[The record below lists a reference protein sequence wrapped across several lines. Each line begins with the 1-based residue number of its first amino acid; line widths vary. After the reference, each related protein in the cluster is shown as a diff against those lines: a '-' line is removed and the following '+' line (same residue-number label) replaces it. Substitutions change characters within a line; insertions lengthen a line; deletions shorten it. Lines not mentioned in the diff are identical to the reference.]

1 MAVVVTVT
9 LNRPEIYALL
19 TDRARR
25 IGNRV
30 QNVARRRAPKD
41 TGALAGSIH
50 VIVGAAPGFVFAD
63 IGSNLRYAIWQH
75 QGTGIYAGR
84 GYIRPRTAK
93 VMRFKPGRKAGPLR
107 GSGLYNRGRRAS
119 GYVYARKVKGTPP
132 NPFLVSALYS
142 VVGGSGR
149 IRSFS
154 RRSRRG

>member
-9 LNRPEIYALL
+9 LNQPEIYALL
-19 TDRARR
+19 TDRIRR
-25 IGNRV
+25 IGNKV

-41 TGALAGSIH
+41 TGALAVSLH
-50 VIVGAAPGFVFAD
+50 TVVGAAPGFVFAD
-63 IGSNLRYAIWQH
+63 IGSNLDYALWQH

-84 GYIRPRTAK
+84 GYIWPKRATM
-93 VMRFKPGRKAGPLR
+93 MRFKPGRQVGPVR
-107 GSGLYNRGRRAS
+107 GSGRFSRGRRNAS

-154 RRSRRG
+154 RRGRR